1 MKKIQV
7 SIYSL
12 FFILLIG
19 IGGGFYFGQAKNVQI
34 VDNGEK
40 IVIKK
45 ETGQPKN
52 VDFSVFWDTWEIIE
66 EKYVDRPTDYNEMV
80 YGAISGL
87 VDSLDDPYSVFMNP
101 EESKEFMEDME
112 GSFEGI
118 GAEIGIRK
126 NILTIIAPLEGMP
139 AEKAGLKAGDKII
152 KIDGE
157 TTIDITLTEAV
168 RKIRGEKGTEVILT
182 IMREETEAL
191 PAGRQESKEIKIIRG
206 LIDVKSV
213 EWEIKKIDETELAYL
228 KIRRFSED
236 TFQELNKAAGEI
248 LSSSAKGIVLDL
260 RNNPGG
266 YLDVAVKVTSIF
278 IDGKEVVVIED
289 FGNGDKKEYKSS
301 GRAKLA
307 HLPVAVLINQGSAS
321 ASEILA
327 GALRDIKKVKLV
339 GEKTF
344 GKGSVQELERL
355 KDKSSVRLTV
365 AKWLIPSG
373 HCINEE
379 GLKPDIEVE
388 MTDEDIDNGI
398 DKQLEE
404 AMKVLK

>member
-19 IGGGFYFGQAKNVQI
+19 IGGGFYFGQEGNVRI

-45 ETGQPKN
+45 EVGQPKN
-52 VDFSVFWDTWEIIE
+52 VDFSVFWDTWKIIE
-66 EKYVDRPTDYNEMV
+66 EKYVDRPTDYNKMV

-87 VDSLDDPYSVFMNP
+87 VDSLDDPYSVFMDP

-126 NILTIIAPLEGMP
+126 NILTVIAPLEGMP

-157 TTIDITLTEAV
+157 TTVDITLSEAV

-182 IMREETEAL
+182 IIRKEVE
-191 PAGRQESKEIKIIRG
+191 ESKEIKIVRG

-213 EWEIKKIDETELAYL
+213 EWEMKKAGETDLAYL

-266 YLDVAVKVTSIF
+266 YLNVAVKVTSIF

-289 FGNGDKKEYKSS
+289 FGNDKKKEYKSS
-301 GRAKLA
+301 GRAKLS

-344 GKGSVQELERL
+344 GKGSVQELEKL
-355 KDKSSVRLTV
+355 KDESSVRLTV

-388 MTDEDIDNGI
+388 MTDEDINNGI